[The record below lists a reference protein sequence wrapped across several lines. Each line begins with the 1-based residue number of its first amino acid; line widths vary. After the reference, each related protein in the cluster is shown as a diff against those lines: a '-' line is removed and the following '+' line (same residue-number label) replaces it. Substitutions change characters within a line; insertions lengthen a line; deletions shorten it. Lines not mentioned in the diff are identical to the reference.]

1 MSADTLLI
9 SMNVGTKALDFICFS
24 IRRFLRYFE
33 STREATATGEN
44 NGTIST
50 EERSCTETN
59 DKDEV

>member
-1 MSADTLLI
+1 
-9 SMNVGTKALDFICFS
+9 MNVGTKALDFFCFS

-44 NGTIST
+44 NDTTST
-50 EERSCTETN
+50 KERGCTETN